1 VSAKFACIAAH
12 RPQYEVVLM
21 CRVLAVSASGF
32 YAAQRRGPSAHARRD
47 EQLLVQIRTAHQQSR
62 RRYGAPR
69 VHVALTHDGERVGKK
84 RVARLM
90 QRDGL
95 RGRRARR
102 FVHTTDSIHGDPIA
116 PNTLARQFD
125 VHTVPAPD
133 RVWASDIT
141 YVPTREGWLYLAV
154 ILDLA
159 TRRVVGW
166 AIRRTLDRELA
177 VAALQMALL
186 HRRPPRGVLHHS
198 DRGTQYASTEYRAA
212 LTAHGLTASMSRRGN
227 CWDNA
232 VAESFFATLKV
243 ELVYETDW
251 VTRDAACRDI
261 FEFIEVWYNRERRH
275 SSLGYCTP
283 VEYEERN
290 FQHHGT
296 INRRKAA

>member
-1 VSAKFACIAAH
+1 
-12 RPQYEVVLM
+12 M
-21 CRVLAVSASGF
+21 CRVLEVSTSGF
-32 YAAQRRGPSAHARRD
+32 YAAQQRVPSAHTRRD
-47 EQLLVQIRTAHQQSR
+47 EQLLVQIRAAHQQSH

-69 VHVALTHDGERVGKK
+69 VHVALTHEGAHVGKK

-102 FVHTTDSIHGDPIA
+102 FVHTTDSTHGEPIA

-125 VHTVPAPD
+125 VRTVAAPD
-133 RVWASDIT
+133 RVWTSDIT

-159 TRRVVGW
+159 SRRVVGW
-166 AIRRTLDRELA
+166 AIRRTLDRELT

-186 HRRPPRGVLHHS
+186 HRQPLPGVLHHS
-198 DRGTQYASTEYRAA
+198 DRGTQYASTEYRTA
-212 LTAHGLTASMSRRGN
+212 LRTHGLTASMSRRGD

-232 VAESFFATLKV
+232 VAESFFATFKV

-251 VTRDAACRDI
+251 ATRDAATRDI

-283 VEYEERN
+283 VEYEEKHFPHPRPI
-290 FQHHGT
+290 T
-296 INRRKAA
+296 RRQAA